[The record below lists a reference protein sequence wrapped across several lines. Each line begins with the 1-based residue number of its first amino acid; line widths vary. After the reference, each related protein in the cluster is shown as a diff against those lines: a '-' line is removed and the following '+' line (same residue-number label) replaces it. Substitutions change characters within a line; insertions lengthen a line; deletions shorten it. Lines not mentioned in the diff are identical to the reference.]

1 MLNQVCW
8 KKYVVHNLAHF
19 IFSLNKKLF
28 IQVILACCL
37 QFTLKHEK
45 ITEVYTQ
52 H

>member
-1 MLNQVCW
+1 MLGKLCSPQSSTF
-8 KKYVVHNLAHF
+8 YFFL
-19 IFSLNKKLF
+19 LNKKLF

-45 ITEVYTQ
+45 VTEVFTQ